1 MKIYLVE
8 MLACCGCGSSS
19 LGKIVLG
26 AGTGGGGEDGDS
38 IFNEVVALESN
49 LVCLVGV
56 CCLVLVT

>member
-8 MLACCGCGSSS
+8 MLACCCCGSSS

-56 CCLVLVT
+56 CCLGLVT